1 MVNELLKHDN
11 AESDGSKYAAD
22 FDYIMHQFCVEKFS
36 SFIVGCDVVELGCYH
51 GHMTNVLSKQAKSVI
66 AVDIDEECLRRTHG
80 NLDTTENVTLVHA
93 AFDDLSLE
101 KEVDTVYFSHALEH
115 VANPQKTLEK
125 IRAAVNAKRYIVIVP
140 NGESL
145 SRRIA
150 QKLGLVQGRLT
161 VTEFERNIGHHTTF
175 NRGALEY
182 VATNAGFNVVESGGI
197 CPKIF
202 SNGQIDRALKEGII
216 TLDFLHALN
225 QLSEELPDI
234 CASTYVIAE

>member
-1 MVNELLKHDN
+1 MVNELLKHQN
-11 AESDGSKYAAD
+11 AESDGSRYATD

-36 SFIVGCDVVELGCYH
+36 RFIVGCDVVELGCYH
-51 GHMTNVLSKQAKSVI
+51 GHMTNILSKRAKSVI
-66 AVDIDEECLRRTHG
+66 AVDIDEECLRRTQA
-80 NLDTTENVTLVHA
+80 NLDTTENVTLVKA
-93 AFDDLSLE
+93 EFDDLRLE

-115 VANPQKTLEK
+115 VANPQQTLERL
-125 IRAAVNAKRYIVIVP
+125 RAGVSASRFIMIVP

-150 QKLGLVQGRLT
+150 QKLGLVQHRLA
-161 VTEFERNIGHHTTF
+161 VTEFERNIGHNTTF

-182 VATNAGFNVVESGGI
+182 VATNAGFHIVESGGI
-197 CPKIF
+197 CPKVF

-216 TLDFLHALN
+216 NLNFLHALN

-234 CASTYVIAE
+234 CASIYVIAE